1 MNLPKPLIRSAAVT
15 IALGAVALTM
25 VAGPAQSAEG
35 CVVAPAP
42 KGANQLSAAERA
54 AGWKLLWDGKT
65 STGWRSAGRQDF
77 PSKGWTM
84 CGGALT
90 ITERGGGE
98 ATGPGD
104 IITKAR
110 YSDFDLSFDFRIA
123 PGANSGVKIFVQTN
137 LSPIDK
143 VTGKPVNVGSA
154 IGMEFQ
160 VLDDLRHPDAKLGR
174 DGNRTVG
181 SLYDIIPAAKDKVV
195 QPPGAWNHARILS
208 KGNDVTYWLNGKE
221 TVHFTRGSEAF
232 RAAVAQ
238 SKFKDISDFGEWS
251 DGHILI
257 QDHGNTA
264 SFTNIKIRDLR
275 AAP

>member
-1 MNLPKPLIRSAAVT
+1 MNKHKPATPSAFATLALAVVAM
-15 IALGAVALTM
+15 ALF
-25 VAGPAQSAEG
+25 AGPGQSAET
-35 CVVAPAP
+35 CAVAPAP
-42 KGANQLSAAERA
+42 KGSNQLSAAERA
-54 AGWKLLWDGKT
+54 AGWRLLWDGKT
-65 STGWRSAGRQDF
+65 STGWRSAGREDF
-77 PSKGWTM
+77 PTKGWAM

-143 VTGKPVNVGSA
+143 VTGKPVSIGSA

-160 VLDDLRHPDAKLGR
+160 VLDDAHHPDAKLGR

-181 SLYDIIPAAKDKVV
+181 SLYDIIPAAKDKIVH
-195 QPPGAWNHARILS
+195 PPGEWNHARILS
-208 KGNDVTYWLNGKE
+208 KGKDVTYWLNGKE

-238 SKFKDISDFGEWS
+238 SKFKDIPEFGEWP

-257 QDHGNTA
+257 QDHGNTV